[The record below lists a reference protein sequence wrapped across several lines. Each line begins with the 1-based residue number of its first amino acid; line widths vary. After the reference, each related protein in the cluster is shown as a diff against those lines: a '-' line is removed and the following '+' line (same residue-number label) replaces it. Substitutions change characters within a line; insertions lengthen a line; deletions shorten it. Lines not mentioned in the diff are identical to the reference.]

1 MADDANCRNI
11 GHVANFH
18 QRFALYKLPKTK
30 PNIRNFKQLYGHE
43 MAYYDSESRKK
54 TWNLLRNS
62 IYETIGNPIYNTL
75 KPMYTERKRVA
86 YLAYNDQVPKNFSG
100 VRKGH
105 SKGVLMAANDGSG
118 SVVWLQHSV
127 PQFVPDVRY
136 GYAYP
141 TSGRENGQLF
151 LCLSMPLRFLDIIA
165 YHLHVQAANVY
176 QSNPLGWAREYIAF
190 WTLLVRSYVKR
201 GLPLRADYMLTQKRK
216 LVLAIAKPPSWSKD
230 IYTDELKNTVND
242 SIFVQSWRNGN
253 GGAQDKSCH
262 SKYQVT
268 DVQTL
273 LIHTENGQLF
283 FSSSEDH
290 SKWSVT
296 RTKSVFC
303 FSSLNRMKSQGSRGG
318 EITCLFDVRMAT
330 LFKKSIANRTKCSND
345 KGE

>member
-1 MADDANCRNI
+1 MIPRARYTMNKMTSVSTTGLLCSLLLYIICNNHFVTGAVSCKN
-11 GHVANFH
+11 HVG
-18 QRFALYKLPKTK
+18 RSVDWFALYKLPKTK

-151 LCLSMPLRFLDIIA
+151 LCLSMPLRFLDII
-165 YHLHVQAANVY
+165 
-176 QSNPLGWAREYIAF
+176 
-190 WTLLVRSYVKR
+190 
-201 GLPLRADYMLTQKRK
+201 
-216 LVLAIAKPPSWSKD
+216 D